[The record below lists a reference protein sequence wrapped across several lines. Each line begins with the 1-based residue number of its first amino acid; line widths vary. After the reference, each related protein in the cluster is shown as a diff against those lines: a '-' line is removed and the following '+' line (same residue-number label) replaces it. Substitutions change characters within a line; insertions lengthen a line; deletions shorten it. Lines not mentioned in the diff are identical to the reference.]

1 LRLVFASYIVV
12 KKNVD
17 WSDFIMDVCNR
28 FKEEF
33 GSKVVD
39 FQKLKQARIV
49 EECLE
54 RFEELKSLLL

>member
-1 LRLVFASYIVV
+1 
-12 KKNVD
+12 
-17 WSDFIMDVCNR
+17 MDVCNR